1 VALYK
6 FSGGRVSKSFSV
18 SGLVVL
24 LGLVGCG
31 GGDSPEEKCENFLST
46 VCDRGLECAPAE
58 TPSHASCVDAL
69 ESVVPCGM
77 VESVGD
83 SFDSCMDKVESN
95 SCATLFPRDS
105 QGEVALVLPADC
117 NGVLEGPES
126 FGGDVRI
133 SARSSAFYGPISGAA
148 Q

>member
-1 VALYK
+1 MN
-6 FSGGRVSKSFSV
+6 KSFLAS
-18 SGLVVL
+18 SLVVL
-24 LGLVGCG
+24 AGLMGLVGCG
-31 GGDSPEEKCENFLST
+31 GSDSPEEKCENFLST

-69 ESVVPCGM
+69 ETVVPCGM
-77 VESVGD
+77 VKSVGD
-83 SFDSCMDKVESN
+83 SFDSCMDKVETN

-105 QGEVALVLPADC
+105 QGEVSLVLPADC

-133 SARSSAFYGPISGAA
+133 SARSSRGFAPAVSSAVTE
-148 Q
+148 